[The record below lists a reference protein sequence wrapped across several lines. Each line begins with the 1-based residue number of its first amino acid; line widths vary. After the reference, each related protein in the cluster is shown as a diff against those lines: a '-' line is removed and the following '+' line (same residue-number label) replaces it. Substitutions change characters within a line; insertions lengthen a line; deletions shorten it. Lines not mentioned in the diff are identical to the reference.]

1 MTAHDPCAHEPGPDQ
16 NQKSKT
22 HDVVNGNAQMPHATR
37 PGNAKKR
44 GFSAPPPVLHSL
56 GSNNK
61 KTRLHYTKYMPPTLT
76 RAMIGAPEASNV
88 DHSVCSN
95 ASDVNAAQPS
105 ETKQLHWQARA
116 KEAILCVWR
125 GVWVCVP
132 CDEACR
138 RGE

>member
-1 MTAHDPCAHEPGPDQ
+1 MNPDPTKTK
-16 NQKSKT
+16 NQKHMTLST
-22 HDVVNGNAQMPHATR
+22 VMLRCHTLHAPEMPKNVDSL
-37 PGNAKKR
+37 P
-44 GFSAPPPVLHSL
+44 PPPVLHSL